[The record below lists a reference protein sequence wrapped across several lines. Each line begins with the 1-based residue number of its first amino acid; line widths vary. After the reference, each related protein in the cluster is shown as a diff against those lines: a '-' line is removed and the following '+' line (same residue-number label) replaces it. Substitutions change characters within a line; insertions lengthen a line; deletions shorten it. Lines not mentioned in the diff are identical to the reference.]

1 MVSRFD
7 FNNID
12 NEKRKGNK
20 NINDNKASGSKKA
33 KEGKSSP
40 KAGSSKVNKK
50 SESKNISHFKSKNTK
65 SYKILLYVALIG
77 VAAYLI
83 FCFAKNINSKH
94 ISTYQV
100 KEGSL
105 TKQNTYTGLILR
117 EEKIYKCQSSGYYNY
132 YLKEGEKASLTDLVY
147 SIDGSG
153 KIKEAMTNQ
162 GEEATTLTKEDLTEI
177 QSEIVKFS
185 KEFDANDY
193 AYVYDF
199 KDDLNSISLKMS
211 NLYILDKITSL
222 NMSGTTIN
230 KYYCGDS
237 DDTSKAGYVVY
248 YYDDYEDLKVEEI
261 NSSYFSEDKIKEY
274 TTHMV
279 ANNTMVSTGDFAYK
293 LVSSNDWK
301 LIFPVT
307 EELAAEFDGKEISV
321 KFSKDQ
327 AILKGKVQIID
338 AVSPKKNTSI
348 EKICVINFKTS
359 VKDYLNNRYI
369 DFEILRSDINGYKI
383 PVSSITNK
391 EFLLIPEQ
399 YCFDYNPQNSTV
411 CIKLDKYLDDGTKTY
426 ITTELKVY
434 DYKDGEFYVDG
445 TIVHLNTVIYGE
457 DETSSYSISKA
468 GTLSGVYKINQGY
481 ADFKK
486 IDQNY
491 EMENDEYVIINPK
504 TTTLK
509 TYDYIALDASKIKD
523 DEYIYE

>member
-12 NEKRKGNK
+12 NEKRKETSGK
-20 NINDNKASGSKKA
+20 NESK
-33 KEGKSSP
+33 GKSS
-40 KAGSSKVNKK
+40 KKSTSSKSSSGKTSSSHKGEV
-50 SESKNISHFKSKNTK
+50 KNIAHPKVKSTL
-65 SYKILLYVALIG
+65 SLKILLYLALVC

-83 FCFAKNINSKH
+83 FSCVKIFNSKH

-117 EEKIYKCQSSGYYNY
+117 EEKMYECQSSGYYNY

-162 GEEATTLTKEDLTEI
+162 GEDATTLNKEDLIEI

-185 KEFDANDY
+185 KEFESNDFNE
-193 AYVYDF
+193 VYNF

-230 KYYCGDS
+230 KYYCADS
-237 DDTSKAGYVVY
+237 DSSSKGGYVVY
-248 YYDDYEDLKVEEI
+248 YYDEYENLALEEI
-261 NSSYFSEDKIKEY
+261 NSSYFTEDKISDY
-274 TTHMV
+274 SSHIV
-279 ANNTMVSTGDFAYK
+279 ANNEMVSAGDFAYK
-293 LVSSNDWK
+293 LVTSNNWR
-301 LIFPVT
+301 LVFPVT
-307 EELAAEFDGKEISV
+307 DEIASEYDGKEMKI

-327 AILKGKVQIID
+327 AVLKGKVQIVD
-338 AVSPKKNTSI
+338 AISPKKNTST
-348 EKICVINFKTS
+348 EKICVLNFNTS
-359 VKDYLNNRYI
+359 VADYLNNRYI
-369 DFEILRSDINGYKI
+369 DFEIMRSDIEGYKI
-383 PVSSITNK
+383 PVSAITTK
-391 EFLLIPEQ
+391 EFLLIPEE
-399 YCFDYNPQNSTV
+399 YCFDYNPQTNTV
-411 CIKLDKYLDDGTKTY
+411 CVNLDKYLDDGTKTFVS
-426 ITTELKVY
+426 TELKVY
-434 DYKDGEFYVDG
+434 DHKDGEYYVDG
-445 TIVHLNTVIYGE
+445 TVVHLNTQIYGK
-457 DETSSYSISKA
+457 DTLYSYTITKA
-468 GTLSGVYKINQGY
+468 GTLSGVYKINQGF

-491 EMENDEYVIINPK
+491 ETENDEYVIINPK

-509 TYDYIALDASKIKD
+509 TYDYIALDADKIKD